1 MRSIIC
7 LLLFFSI
14 NVKAQI
20 KKSVTDYAL
29 SITSKE
35 LMEQLYVYSSDYFQG
50 RETGTVGQ
58 KRAVD
63 FLRTFYSI
71 ASIPPA
77 IGTDN
82 YFQPMELEIK
92 GRKVA
97 TENVAA
103 VIKGT
108 DHPNEYIVISSHLD
122 HIGVNSKGEINNG
135 A

>member
-1 MRSIIC
+1 MMRSIIC

-63 FLRTFYSI
+63 FLRNFYNI

-77 IGTDN
+77 I
-82 YFQPMELEIK
+82 
-92 GRKVA
+92 
-97 TENVAA
+97 
-103 VIKGT
+103 
-108 DHPNEYIVISSHLD
+108 
-122 HIGVNSKGEINNG
+122 
-135 A
+135 